1 MKIYL
6 LCIVVLLSQYSFAQN
21 TISNIDII
29 INREMKEKLI
39 PGLQIAIV
47 QNGKLVLN
55 KSYGIANVQDN
66 IPVTNSTVFP
76 INSCT
81 KVFTAVAVM
90 QLAEQGKV
98 DLSAPIGK
106 YLDHLPAEWQTV
118 TIEQLLTHISGFP
131 DIQKLFDPI
140 TGNIGVLKTEE
151 AVWEKL
157 KSLPMDFKTG
167 EQFSYNQTNYYLLGK
182 IIEKVSGQSF
192 ATFFNEKQF
201 KVVDMKHTI
210 FGDSRDV
217 ISHYAPTYHY
227 KTNLDGQKLNTE
239 KLTNGY
245 YEFPDFTRTAAG
257 LNSTA
262 EDIAHWIIALQK
274 GKLLKNAATIDKMWL
289 PAKFN
294 NGTPTNWTRGWGLAK
309 LRSMHKAVGMS
320 GGSRAAFLVYPDD
333 GLAVIVLTNLGGS
346 YPEDFLEELAGVYN
360 SDIVKADPITY
371 LRINLRKMGFA
382 KAIELVDTEKK
393 KNPDFNPN
401 EFELNEWAY
410 RLMAKK
416 QLKEALEIFKL
427 NIHLFPESWN
437 AYDSYGEILL
447 KTEQK
452 DQAIKMYQKSIE
464 LNPDNKNGKNILDQ
478 LSRPLP

>member
-1 MKIYL
+1 M
-6 LCIVVLLSQYSFAQN
+6 
-21 TISNIDII
+21 
-29 INREMKEKLI
+29 
-39 PGLQIAIV
+39 
-47 QNGKLVLN
+47 
-55 KSYGIANVQDN
+55 
-66 IPVTNSTVFP
+66 
-76 INSCT
+76 
-81 KVFTAVAVM
+81 
-90 QLAEQGKV
+90 
-98 DLSAPIGK
+98 
-106 YLDHLPAEWQTV
+106 
-118 TIEQLLTHISGFP
+118 
-131 DIQKLFDPI
+131 
-140 TGNIGVLKTEE
+140 
-151 AVWEKL
+151 
-157 KSLPMDFKTG
+157 
-167 EQFSYNQTNYYLLGK
+167 
-182 IIEKVSGQSF
+182 
-192 ATFFNEKQF
+192 
-201 KVVDMKHTI
+201 
-210 FGDSRDV
+210 
-217 ISHYAPTYHY
+217 
-227 KTNLDGQKLNTE
+227 
-239 KLTNGY
+239 
-245 YEFPDFTRTAAG
+245 
-257 LNSTA
+257 
-262 EDIAHWIIALQK
+262 
-274 GKLLKNAATIDKMWL
+274 KNAATIDKMWL

-360 SDIVKADPITY
+360 PDIVKADPITY
-371 LRINLRKMGFA
+371 LRINLRKTGFT